1 METKR
6 IIKLIRLPL
15 ILLAMAASYAS
26 AQVETLMY
34 DHIHM
39 AVPNPQE
46 AAQWYHDNIG
56 GEFVDGRDD
65 RLLFGTTRIMWL
77 SDRGNTRK
85 PSAGGVVDHLGFS
98 FTDLQATLNQIDSNG
113 ATLEG
118 DMRDIPGL
126 FKLAFAVDPWGTR
139 LELVE
144 DTQHLGLH
152 HIHLRAPDPE
162 VALAWYKDTFGGVSK
177 NMKGMLPGLLYP
189 GNVWILVSRGETF
202 PTSEG
207 VIDHIGWRAPES
219 VSTMDSLVARG
230 AELTSEL
237 NDMTLPNGPIRFF
250 YIQGPNG
257 ARVELVERSPDMP

>member
-1 METKR
+1 MDTAK
-6 IIKLIRLPL
+6 IIKLIRIPFF
-15 ILLAMAASYAS
+15 LLALTASYAS

-39 AVPNPQE
+39 AVPDPQE

-85 PSAGGVVDHLGFS
+85 PTAGSVVDHLGFS
-98 FTDLQATLNQIDSNG
+98 FTDLQAAMDKIDANG

-118 DMRDIPGL
+118 EMRDVPGL

-144 DTQHLGLH
+144 DFQHLGLH

-162 VALAWYKDTFGGVSK
+162 EALAWYKDTFGGVSK
-177 NMKGMLPGLLYP
+177 NLKGRIPGLLYP

-202 PTSEG
+202 PTTEG

-219 VSTMDSLVARG
+219 DSTMASLVANG
-230 AELTSEL
+230 AEVTSEPR
-237 NDMTLPNGPIRFF
+237 DMQLPNGMIRFF

-257 ARVELVERSPDMP
+257 ARVELVQRAPDMP